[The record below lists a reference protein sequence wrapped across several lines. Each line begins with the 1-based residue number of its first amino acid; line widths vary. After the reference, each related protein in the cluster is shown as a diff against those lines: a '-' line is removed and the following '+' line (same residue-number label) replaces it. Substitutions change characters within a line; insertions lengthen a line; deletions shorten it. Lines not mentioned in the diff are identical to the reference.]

1 MLTVLLLLNDSLKK
15 KPHSNKEYKQSN
27 YEQLVQW
34 SKKFQKNFEM
44 LTLIKIPNDEL
55 RFATNR
61 YKMIIEDRNVINS

>member
-15 KPHSNKEYKQSN
+15 EPHSNKEYKQSN